1 MLKVGIRSPTQLL
14 LSLLD
19 ESPSHPRNTMPS
31 SVASL
36 IATPSDC
43 LSTTLTRQMFLTFS
57 HPSLS
62 GNSLT
67 RTGRTL
73 AAPGGSFGRTTPSS
87 LHSPPSVS
95 ATTTVITLQSLKTS
109 RSTFK
114 MSSLKSLTT
123 IEISSSFTK
132 LCLLQSII
140 ATKLCVGSSPI
151 TSIDFSRNVVTQRI
165 TTALELAYQVAQ
177 GKSPPVSDSNL
188 KKDCGHRIPYI
199 VYSKRKP
206 AIPNLEADFPPFPGS
221 AATPAKAPP
230 HIPAA
235 KARQSAAALVTQS
248 FPPPPTYTSEEVQVP
263 TVVTTA
269 ALPETAAPSH
279 FSSMLSPMT
288 PPLPGAQDDMVVDP
302 PDPSL
307 PASGVDVPMSSGA
320 DGPAADMEAE
330 AATLLEPPPLKI
342 QALRPTVHPPQP
354 RPTEKKIDRPNFKKP
369 AFSCSQRPFVLFL
382 PCSPAFGGSDT
393 PAGKSLRGFSLPWS
407 QKRLPPSLL
416 QPMLLLPLFQTHLS
430 RLWLTALWI

>member
-1 MLKVGIRSPTQLL
+1 MLKVGTRSPTQPL

-43 LSTTLTRQMFLTFS
+43 LSTTLTRPMFLTFS

-73 AAPGGSFGRTTPSS
+73 PAPGGSFGRTTPSS

-95 ATTTVITLQSLKTS
+95 ATTTVITLQSWKTS

-114 MSSLKSLTT
+114 MSSLKSLTK

-140 ATKLCVGSSPI
+140 ATKLCWKFANHIDRLFQERPLPQFFQPI
-151 TSIDFSRNVVTQRI
+151 RAAQRGLPPVPESVTQRI

-199 VYSKRKP
+199 AMLTHWVPLTVSLASHLSDIFSTVVWLGLATCWRRTSERNLSVGSLRAFVLCFTRFHQVLGWSSCLALSNQQACVRPYCFTGRPRPIGTCFSTGSMVLSLWSAPSSFEIP
-206 AIPNLEADFPPFPGS
+206 ALRVPRYRLAPVDCFFGS
-221 AATPAKAPP
+221 SVTGKAP
-230 HIPAA
+230 
-235 KARQSAAALVTQS
+235 
-248 FPPPPTYTSEEVQVP
+248 
-263 TVVTTA
+263 
-269 ALPETAAPSH
+269 
-279 FSSMLSPMT
+279 
-288 PPLPGAQDDMVVDP
+288 
-302 PDPSL
+302 
-307 PASGVDVPMSSGA
+307 
-320 DGPAADMEAE
+320 
-330 AATLLEPPPLKI
+330 
-342 QALRPTVHPPQP
+342 
-354 RPTEKKIDRPNFKKP
+354 
-369 AFSCSQRPFVLFL
+369 C
-382 PCSPAFGGSDT
+382 
-393 PAGKSLRGFSLPWS
+393 
-407 QKRLPPSLL
+407 
-416 QPMLLLPLFQTHLS
+416 
-430 RLWLTALWI
+430 